1 MTAPDPIS
9 SVDPERGLYFRG
21 RDVRELVARGGFETV
36 WGLLVDG
43 DEGRELPPAE
53 PFPLTVRTGDHRVD
67 VQSALAQLAP
77 VWGFRPIGEIDRTQL
92 RSDLARA
99 SVMALSFVAQSAR
112 GDDRPAI
119 RQRQVN
125 TVEGTA
131 RRFVMRWR
139 GEVDDTQVR
148 AIDACWVAL
157 AEHGLTSSTAVARQI
172 AATGADAAACLSGAV
187 AAVSGPRGGGAA
199 VRALALIQ
207 EAERTGDPRGAVER
221 ALAAGA
227 LFGFHQDGYHG
238 TDPRVEALREVA
250 RALGAPRLE
259 IADAV
264 AKAGYDALAE
274 RNIRPAAAYGGHAV
288 FWASVLLDLA
298 QVPPPMFTAMIACG
312 RVAGWSAHILQAHGE
327 LTVAPR

>member
-1 MTAPDPIS
+1 MTAPAPIS

-21 RDVRELVARGGFETV
+21 RDVRDLVARGGFEDV

-43 DEGRELPPAE
+43 AEGRALPPAE

-77 VWGFRPIGEIDRTQL
+77 VWGFRPIGEVDRDQL

-112 GDDRPAI
+112 NDDLPAI
-119 RQRQVN
+119 GQRQVN

-139 GEVDDTQVR
+139 GEVDDAHAR

-157 AEHGLTSSTAVARQI
+157 AEHGLTSSTTVARQI
-172 AATGADAAACLSGAV
+172 ARTGADAAACLSGAV

-199 VRALALIQ
+199 VRALALIR
-207 EAERTGDPRGAVER
+207 EAEHTGDPRAVVER
-221 ALAAGA
+221 TLDAGA
-227 LFGFHQDGYHG
+227 LYGFHQDGYHG
-238 TDPRVEALREVA
+238 TDPRVEALREVV
-250 RALGAPRLE
+250 RSLGAPRLE

-264 AKAGYDALAE
+264 ARAGYEALAA
-274 RNIRPAAAYGGHAV
+274 RGIRPAAAYGGHAL

-312 RVAGWSAHILQAHGE
+312 RVAGWSAHILEAHDE
-327 LTVAPR
+327 MATVR